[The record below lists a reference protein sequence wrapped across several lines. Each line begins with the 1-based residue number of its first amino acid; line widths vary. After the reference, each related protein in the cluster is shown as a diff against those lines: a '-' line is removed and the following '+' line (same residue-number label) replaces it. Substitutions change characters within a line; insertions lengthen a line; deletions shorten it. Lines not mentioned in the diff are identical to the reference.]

1 MIRNKLAER
10 QKGIM
15 GEEKTAFE
23 MMAEDL
29 KTIREALQR
38 LEKTGINS
46 ELMTLYIQKK
56 TKLSQTI
63 IKNVLYSQ
71 REFLREAFK
80 TA

>member
-1 MIRNKLAER
+1 MNE
-10 QKGIM
+10 QPQ
-15 GEEKTAFE
+15 EKTAFE

-56 TKLSQTI
+56 TKLSATA
-63 IKNVLYSQ
+63 IKNVLWSQ
-71 REFLREAFK
+71 KEFLREAFK
-80 TA
+80 V